1 MCLRDFKR
9 STEAVGLGI
18 HPDKTKI
25 SSNRKEKE
33 VTIDNIRVEVL
44 QKAAVRDTCTKNRVR
59 GARNGKS
66 QKQTES
72 SMGGIPQI
80 S

>member
-1 MCLRDFKR
+1 MCCV
-9 STEAVGLGI
+9 T
-18 HPDKTKI
+18 
-25 SSNRKEKE
+25 SNEVQKQSDWEYTQTRQRYQATGKKKE